1 MEYSFYDFLKLIG
14 SLGMFLYGMKVMSEG
29 LQKVA
34 GDRLRSI
41 LTAMTTNRVT
51 GILTGV
57 LITALIQSSS
67 ATTVMVVSFVNA
79 GLLSLAQSIT
89 VIMGANV
96 GTTVTAW
103 IISIFGFKVSI
114 SSFAIPL
121 IGLSIP
127 LIFSGNSRRRSWGEF
142 IVGFAFLFLG
152 LDFLK
157 GSVPDIQSNPTILS
171 FLTEYTN
178 LGYLSIFLFL
188 LIGTV
193 LTIVVQ
199 SSSATMAIT
208 LIMCSKGWISF
219 DIAAAMVLGENI
231 GTTITANMAALSA
244 NISAKRAAFAHF
256 LFNILGVCWVL
267 LLFYPFTRM
276 IATLVTEF
284 SSFGSPYELAQFI
297 KNTDPAI
304 INQISEMQ
312 EKPTDPAL
320 AAISSQYQSM
330 QVSVSYALSLFHSV
344 FNIIN
349 VLIMGW
355 FVNAYVFIV
364 THVIKQKKND
374 DEEFQLKYI
383 SGGMLSTSELS
394 LLQVKKEIQVYAE
407 RTHRMFGMVRDLLHT
422 KEGSEEYSKL
432 YSRIEKYEQI
442 SDRMELE
449 IANYLNKVADGR
461 LSYEGKLQITTMLT
475 MVTEIESMGDSCYH
489 LARTLIRKQ
498 EAKTQFTDEIVANI
512 DTIFKLVDDAI
523 NNMMQILPQN
533 ELEESDLNRT
543 YNKETEINNFRNV
556 LRITN
561 IENVNAKKYEY
572 QAGTFYMDL
581 VEEAE
586 KLADYIVN
594 VVEAIKE
601 KRKVSK

>member
-157 GSVPDIQSNPTILS
+157 GSVPDIQSNPAILS

-178 LGYLSIFLFL
+178 LGYVCSFPFL

-320 AAISSQYQSM
+320 AAISSQYQSL

-364 THVIKQKKND
+364 TRVIKQKKND

-461 LSYEGKLQITTMLT
+461 LSYEGKLQVTAMLT

-498 EAKTQFTDEIVANI
+498 EAKTQFTDEIVSNI

-594 VVEAIKE
+594 VVEALKE

>member
-14 SLGMFLYGMKVMSEG
+14 SLGIFLYGMKVMSEG

-157 GSVPDIQSNPTILS
+157 GSVPDIQSNPAILS

-320 AAISSQYQSM
+320 AAISSQYQSL

-364 THVIKQKKND
+364 TRVIKQKKND

-461 LSYEGKLQITTMLT
+461 LSYEGKLQVTAMLT

-498 EAKTQFTDEIVANI
+498 EAKTQFTDEIVSNI

-594 VVEAIKE
+594 VVEALKE

>member
-601 KRKVSK
+601 KRKASK

>member
-556 LRITN
+556 LRIAN

-601 KRKVSK
+601 KRKASK